1 MEYMSGGSLYNILSA
16 FPHGMPLKLARRYA
30 SDALKGLAYLHKHHF
45 VHADFKPQNMLLSS
59 DGLCRISDFGSSVKK
74 AHAMQFAHDVFK
86 LRGTALYMSP

>member
-1 MEYMSGGSLYNILSA
+1 MNISCKLFNEYIVNYTDWVHHNNYVLLLMEYMSGGSLYNILSA

-59 DGLCRISDFGSSVKK
+59 
-74 AHAMQFAHDVFK
+74 
-86 LRGTALYMSP
+86 